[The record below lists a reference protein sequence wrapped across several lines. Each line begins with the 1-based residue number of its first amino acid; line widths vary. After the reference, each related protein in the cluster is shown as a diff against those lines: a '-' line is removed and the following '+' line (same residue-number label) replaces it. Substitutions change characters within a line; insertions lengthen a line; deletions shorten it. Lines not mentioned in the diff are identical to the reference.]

1 MFAMLFAGQGSQHRG
16 MGAEVLERYPGL
28 VGFAS
33 DLLGHDL
40 ATLCTKDPDR
50 LLSRTEYTQPAI
62 FVVNALHSFEHTHRE
77 DRPADVYLGHSL
89 GEYNALLAA
98 GVFDFETGL
107 RLVAKRGELMA
118 AASEGGMAAVLDTP
132 EERLLGI
139 LADHGVEGVDVA
151 GLNTPSQIVIA
162 ATPSVLAAAIGCLEE
177 QGIRVARLKVSAP
190 FHSRYMEPARARFAE
205 FLTGFAFAAP
215 RTPVVS
221 NVTARPHRPEETARL
236 LAEQLVTPVR
246 WTDCVR
252 SLIDRDEGLEVTEI
266 GGTALTRMVDT
277 ITSGA

>member
-1 MFAMLFAGQGSQHRG
+1 MLFAGQGSQHKG

-33 DLLGHDL
+33 DLLGYDL
-40 ATLCTKDPDR
+40 AALCTEDPDG

-62 FVVNALHSFEHTHRE
+62 FVVNALHGFERTHRE

-107 RLVAKRGELMA
+107 RLVARRGELMA
-118 AASEGGMAAVLDTP
+118 AASDGGMAAVLDTP
-132 EERLLGI
+132 EERLLEI
-139 LADHGVEGVDVA
+139 LADHGIDGVDIA
-151 GLNTPSQIVIA
+151 GLNTPSQLVIA
-162 ATPSVLAAAIGCLEE
+162 ATPPVLAAAVDCLEE
-177 QGIRVARLKVSAP
+177 NGIRVARLRVSAP
-190 FHSRYMEPARARFAE
+190 FHSRYMEPARVRFAE

-236 LAEQLVTPVR
+236 LAEQLVAPVR

-252 SLIDRDEGLEVTEI
+252 SLLDRDDDVEFTEI
-266 GGTALTRMVDT
+266 GGTSLTRMVDK